1 MELLNYSFSPPS
13 LFLHLSAASSV
24 LTLLILSHHEFRLT
38 PLLLAAKRP
47 VKTLHQL
54 CVRKCTGTCVT
65 GRETASIS

>member
-1 MELLNYSFSPPS
+1 MELLNYSFRPPS

-47 VKTLHQL
+47 VNNFTSAL
-54 CVRKCTGTCVT
+54 CPKMHWDVCH
-65 GRETASIS
+65 RERNS